1 MSATATL
8 DFSVEVTEVGPACK
22 KITITVPEAAIN
34 DRLKAMFANY
44 QKNAALPGFRPGRAP
59 ARLIDQ
65 KFGASI
71 REELK
76 GQLVSES
83 YQKALADQK
92 LDVISNPEVSEAIN
106 LPASGPL
113 TYSVTVEV
121 TPDFKLPAFE
131 TLTVTKKAAAV
142 TDADIRKE
150 IAALG
155 ERNGTP
161 TEPAGAI
168 EAGDYVGVSLKV
180 FGGHNAADDAEVL
193 FHLPA
198 TYALVNGA
206 DKEFKGHL
214 SGILVEN
221 LGKELAGRN
230 KGDTVR
236 LKVARPKTH
245 ENAAITNKDLTLVLT
260 LDSLHR
266 IVPASAADVAT
277 KMGFPAVAELET
289 KIKAELTQRAEVN
302 QKADLYQQITEQLI
316 AGANFELPAKVAANQ
331 AERILMRTRY
341 EMLYRGIPQA
351 DVDQKI
357 AELRSTS
364 DTEAKKQLKQFFV
377 LDKASKDL
385 GVEVDEA
392 EINGRIAMMAFQQ
405 NRRPDKM
412 REEMAKNMQIE
423 QLYLQIREQKTLDK
437 ALEKVKVV
445 EAPAA

>member
-8 DFSVEVTEVGPACK
+8 DFSVEVAEVGPACK
-22 KITITVPEAAIN
+22 KLTVTVPETAIAE
-34 DRLKAMFANY
+34 RLKAMFANY

-59 ARLIDQ
+59 SRLIEQ

-92 LDVISNPEVSEAIN
+92 LDVISNPEVSEAIT
-106 LPASGPL
+106 LPASGPM
-113 TYSVTVEV
+113 TYSVTVEI
-121 TPDFKLPAFE
+121 TPEFTLPAFD
-131 TLTVTKKAAAV
+131 TLEVKKKAFTV
-142 TDADIRKE
+142 TDADIQKE
-150 IAALG
+150 VTALR

-180 FGGHNAADDAEVL
+180 FGGHNAAEDAEVL
-193 FHLPA
+193 LHLPA

-214 SGILVEN
+214 AGILVEN
-221 LGKELAGRN
+221 LGKELAGKN
-230 KGDTVR
+230 KGDLVR
-236 LKVARPKTH
+236 INVAGPKTH
-245 ENAAITNKDLTLVLT
+245 ENAALTNKDLTLVLT

-266 IVPASAADVAT
+266 IVPATAEEVAT
-277 KMGFPAVAELET
+277 KMNLPSVTELEA
-289 KIKAELTQRAEVN
+289 KIKAELEQRAEVN
-302 QKADLYQQITEQLI
+302 QKADLFQQITEQLI
-316 AGANFELPAKVAANQ
+316 AAADFELPAKVAANQ

-357 AELRSTS
+357 AELRTES
-364 DTEAKKQLKQFFV
+364 DAEAKKQLKQFFV
-377 LDKASKDL
+377 LDKASKEL
-385 GVEVDEA
+385 EVEVDEA

-405 NRRPDKM
+405 GRRPDKM

-437 ALEKVKVV
+437 ALEKAKVV
-445 EAPAA
+445 EVEA

>member
-1 MSATATL
+1 MSANATL
-8 DFSVEVTEVGPACK
+8 DFSVEVVEAGPACK
-22 KITITVPEAAIN
+22 KITITIPETAIAS
-34 DRLKAMFANY
+34 RLKAMMTNY
-44 QKNAALPGFRPGRAP
+44 QKNATLPGFRPGRAP
-59 ARLIDQ
+59 ARLVEQ
-65 KFGASI
+65 KFGANV

-113 TYSVTVEV
+113 VYSVTVEI
-121 TPDFKLPAFE
+121 TPDFQLPAFE
-131 TLTVTKKAAAV
+131 TLEIKKKAF
-142 TDADIRKE
+142 TLTNDDIQKE
-150 IAALG
+150 VASLT

-161 TEPAGAI
+161 SEPAGAI

-180 FGGHNAADDAEVL
+180 FGGHNASDNAEVL
-193 FHLPA
+193 LHLPA

-214 SGILVEN
+214 AGILVEN
-221 LGKELAGRN
+221 LGNVLAGKN
-230 KGDTVR
+230 KGETLR
-236 LKVARPKTH
+236 INTSGPKTH
-245 ENAAITNKDLTLVLT
+245 ENVAITNKDLTLVLT

-266 IVPASAADVAT
+266 IVPATPEQVAA
-277 KMGFPAVAELET
+277 KMGFPSVAELEA
-289 KIKAELTQRAEVN
+289 KIKTELSQRAEVN

-316 AGANFELPAKVAANQ
+316 NAANFELPAKVAATQ

-357 AELRSTS
+357 AELRNTS
-364 DTEAKKQLKQFFV
+364 DAEAKKQLKQFFV

-385 GVEVDEA
+385 GIEVDEA

-412 REEMAKNMQIE
+412 REEMSKNMQIE

-445 EAPAA
+445 EA